1 MLRLASNVV
10 QFIQLR
16 WFDRVC
22 GAGKLLMVM
31 VCLCVLSNVTRVIRA
46 FVPGSRLRVLTLL
59 H

>member
-22 GAGKLLMVM
+22 GAGV
-31 VCLCVLSNVTRVIRA
+31 RVE
-46 FVPGSRLRVLTLL
+46 L
-59 H
+59 